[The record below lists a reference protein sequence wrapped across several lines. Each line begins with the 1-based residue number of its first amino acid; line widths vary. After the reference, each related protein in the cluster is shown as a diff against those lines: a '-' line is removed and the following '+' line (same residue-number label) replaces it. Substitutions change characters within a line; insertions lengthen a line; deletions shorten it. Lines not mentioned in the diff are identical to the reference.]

1 MLGLVIAGLLLF
13 SPVIKQLQNMDV
25 PQKELSKPGFILHFK
40 KRVKDMVSGEDQTFK
55 MRLALWHAGWE
66 IYKDHPVT
74 GCGFRCVDLLHDQ
87 YPDPTGYVKKLRGM
101 HNNFIQLAVDTGILG
116 LGTWLGIWFCFFRRL
131 YKMGFSPEAAP
142 QGNWVVFG
150 SAAAVFAFLAGGCF
164 ESSLYDSEVVMLL
177 YFIMALPFAGSYNR
191 SPFQRSSVTN
201 HNLKG

>member
-1 MLGLVIAGLLLF
+1 
-13 SPVIKQLQNMDV
+13 
-25 PQKELSKPGFILHFK
+25 
-40 KRVKDMVSGEDQTFK
+40 
-55 MRLALWHAGWE
+55 
-66 IYKDHPVT
+66 
-74 GCGFRCVDLLHDQ
+74 
-87 YPDPTGYVKKLRGM
+87 
-101 HNNFIQLAVDTGILG
+101 
-116 LGTWLGIWFCFFRRL
+116 
-131 YKMGFSPEAAP
+131 MGFSPEAAP